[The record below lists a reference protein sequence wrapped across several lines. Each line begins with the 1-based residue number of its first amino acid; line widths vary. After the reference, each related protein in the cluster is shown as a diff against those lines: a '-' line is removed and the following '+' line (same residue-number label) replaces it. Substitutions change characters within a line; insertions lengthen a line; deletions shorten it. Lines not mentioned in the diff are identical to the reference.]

1 MSGGLLVNLKSSA
14 APHPTIPRVSA
25 FTAVSDSPD
34 GSKSHL
40 SGQRCLLHQVLLTC
54 QSFCAFFSFCLVPV
68 SDGNLGLIRLTMLQ
82 IITLLVFVT
91 STYKAKCSSWNL
103 SYGWLSLLVYSLFAK
118 GLYGSENC

>member
-40 SGQRCLLHQVLLTC
+40 SGQRCLLHQVLLSKFLRIFFILFSTC
-54 QSFCAFFSFCLVPV
+54 FGWKPRFNQVNDVADYNTLGVCHVYLQS
-68 SDGNLGLIRLTMLQ
+68 
-82 IITLLVFVT
+82 
-91 STYKAKCSSWNL
+91 
-103 SYGWLSLLVYSLFAK
+103 
-118 GLYGSENC
+118 

>member
-1 MSGGLLVNLKSSA
+1 MPFTPGALNL
-14 APHPTIPRVSA
+14 
-25 FTAVSDSPD
+25 
-34 GSKSHL
+34 SKFL
-40 SGQRCLLHQVLLTC
+40 RI
-54 QSFCAFFSFCLVPV
+54 FAFCLAPV

-118 GLYGSENC
+118 GSYEFENC